1 MDVKPDSQMV
11 VITPSTNTI
20 YLSIVVPSFNEE
32 AAIPLFYNDI
42 FKICASINEN
52 SEIIFVD
59 DGSRD
64 NTLDILRQLA
74 NQDRHIHY
82 ISFSRNFGKE
92 AAMLA
97 GMKAAH
103 GEYIAI
109 LDADLQH
116 PPSLIPLMLEQI
128 TAGEYDCIA
137 AKRTR
142 KGDPPLRSL
151 FARRFYRVLS
161 ILAGI
166 EATDGIG
173 DFRLM
178 TGAYVEAILQLEE
191 RNRFSKGIYPWIGFK
206 TKTIEYENVPRIAD
220 ATKWSFL
227 KLLSY
232 SWNGIIAFSTKLL
245 SFASLT
251 GIISFFLAIFLFILF
266 IIRKI
271 FFGVP
276 FDKWTGVIC
285 LIIFFAGIILLS
297 IGILGQYI
305 AKMYTEIKRRPHFIV
320 KEAR

>member
-1 MDVKPDSQMV
+1 MSENK
-11 VITPSTNTI
+11 T
-20 YLSIVVPSFNEE
+20 YLSLVVPCLNEE
-32 AAIPLFYNDI
+32 TSIPLFYNEAV
-42 FKICASINEN
+42 KICTPINERF
-52 SEIIFVD
+52 EIIFVD

-64 NTLDILRQLA
+64 NTLNVLRQLA
-74 NQDRHIHY
+74 NQDKHIHY

-97 GMKAAH
+97 GLQAAH
-103 GEYIAI
+103 GEYVVM

-128 TAGEYDCIA
+128 TGGEYDCIA

-142 KGDPPLRSL
+142 KGDPPLRSF
-151 FARRFYRVLS
+151 FARCFYRVLS

-178 TGAYVEAILQLEE
+178 TGAYVEAILRLEE

-220 ATKWSFL
+220 ATKWSFF
-227 KLLSY
+227 KLFSY
-232 SWNGIIAFSTKLL
+232 SWDGIIAFSTKLL

-251 GIISFFLAIFLFILF
+251 GIISFFLAVFLFILF

-276 FDKWTGVIC
+276 FDKLTGVIC
-285 LIIFFAGIILLS
+285 LIVFFGGIILLS

-320 KEAR
+320 KEAQ